1 MNAKTFA
8 MSLALPLSLAAVSA
22 FAQDAPTMEPVTA
35 VSRAEVRVDCE
46 SALWPTVR
54 QVSRLSGQST
64 EAAQASRKRIADE
77 GRGYCAAGA
86 THVTVAFM
94 PSINGSAPVAMV
106 LAPGR

>member
-8 MSLALPLSLAAVSA
+8 IALALPLSLAAGTA
-22 FAQDAPTMEPVTA
+22 FAQDDAPTMDPVTA

-46 SALWPTVR
+46 TALWPTTR
-54 QVSRLSGQST
+54 QVARLSGQSQ
-64 EAAQASRKRIADE
+64 EAASDSRKRIAAE

-94 PSINGSAPVAMV
+94 PSIDGSAPVAMV
-106 LAPGR
+106 EPQR

>member
-8 MSLALPLSLAAVSA
+8 TTLVLPLSLAAVTA
-22 FAQDAPTMEPVTA
+22 FAQEAPTMDPVTA

-46 SALWPTVR
+46 SALWPTTR
-54 QVSRLSGQST
+54 QVARLSGTSQ
-64 EAAQASRKRIADE
+64 EAASASRKRIADE

-106 LAPGR
+106 TAPQR

>member
-1 MNAKTFA
+1 MNAKTLA
-8 MSLALPLSLAAVSA
+8 MTLALPLSLAAVSA
-22 FAQDAPTMEPVTA
+22 FAQEAPTMDPVSA

-46 SALWPTVR
+46 SALWPTTR
-54 QVSRLSGQST
+54 QVSRLSGQSQ
-64 EAAQASRKRIADE
+64 EAASDSRKRIAAE

-106 LAPGR
+106 MAPQR

>member
-1 MNAKTFA
+1 MNTKTFA
-8 MSLALPLSLAAVSA
+8 IALALPLSLAAVSA
-22 FAQDAPTMEPVTA
+22 FAQDDAPTMEPVTA

-46 SALWPTVR
+46 SALWPTTR
-54 QVSRLSGQST
+54 QVSRLSGQSQ
-64 EAAQASRKRIADE
+64 EAAADSRKRIAAE

-106 LAPGR
+106 EPQR

>member
-8 MSLALPLSLAAVSA
+8 MTLALPLSLAAVSA
-22 FAQDAPTMEPVTA
+22 FAQEAPTMDPVTA
-35 VSRAEVRVDCE
+35 VSRAEVRVDCD
-46 SALWPTVR
+46 SALWPTTR
-54 QVSRLSGQST
+54 QVARLSGQSH
-64 EAAQASRKRIADE
+64 EAAQESRKRIADE

-106 LAPGR
+106 LDPRR